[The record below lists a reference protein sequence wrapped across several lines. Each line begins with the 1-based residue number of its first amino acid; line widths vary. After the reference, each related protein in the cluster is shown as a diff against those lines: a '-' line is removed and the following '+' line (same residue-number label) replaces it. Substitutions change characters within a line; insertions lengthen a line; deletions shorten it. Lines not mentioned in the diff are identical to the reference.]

1 MTDTQQVTRYS
12 LHFARH
18 SLNLSKLQ
26 ASYTIFVLSWPSS
39 LQTSSDFLVISLT
52 DTHEMR
58 IVTNLLQTE
67 GETEVLW
74 NWRFWN
80 FFLSLNVMSNFS
92 FISMVNIIS
101 AFRVDFVLVLIDWC
115 GRPLPWHLYLH
126 TVHTH
131 IYELQSWPSQIYMSE
146 RFWISW
152 FHGCE
157 RKERAMINK
166 HRIWK
171 PSVQGTTAGGA
182 FQAPDRGRCSGE
194 DGFSHSGCGLPSP
207 ATIHCGKPLVS
218 CESDSKDLQVFVGC
232 SWDGTGSS
240 IIPWTLDPAGLQWSV
255 WGQSL
260 TASEKQWGWWSLLRQ
275 IPEQTFSSNPSL
287 LGRWELCGC
296 ILGCHT
302 IVESWW
308 FHPRSRTFVPR

>member
-146 RFWISW
+146 WFWISW

-171 PSVQGTTAGGA
+171 PSVQGTAAGSA
-182 FQAPDRGRCSGE
+182 SQAPDRGRCSGE

-207 ATIHCGKPLVS
+207 ATVHRGKPLVS
-218 CESDSKDLQVFVGC
+218 CKLGARQQRLASLCWMLLG
-232 SWDGTGSS
+232 WDREQHYSMDTGSS
-240 IIPWTLDPAGLQWSV
+240 RTSVVSVGPEPDSLREAVGLV
-255 WGQSL
+255 
-260 TASEKQWGWWSLLRQ
+260 
-275 IPEQTFSSNPSL
+275 
-287 LGRWELCGC
+287 
-296 ILGCHT
+296 ILA
-302 IVESWW
+302 EAN
-308 FHPRSRTFVPR
+308 SRTDIQFKCC